1 MNKCGPALVEGHL
14 DQVATF
20 AVEILEKKAL
30 CQLDPDQD
38 DDNIDEDSSEYEAAL
53 ISNAADVFGA
63 MANVLGPDFAQ
74 AFGAVLPLIG
84 QYSSPN
90 RANSERSM
98 AIGSLG
104 EIIVGLR
111 KAVTQFTPVSFKIL
125 VSSYLIPS
133 HTSEIS
139 DVGMGGRYF
148 AARWWC
154 SVNEYY
160 ADNIATPSDHL
171 SQSRRPRSRG
181 SLQRCLRRWC
191 SRRVLRSRPL
201 PPLHCRPH
209 CPPALLHR
217 SRSLRPT
224 TL

>member
-1 MNKCGPALVEGHL
+1 MISNGLSLTTRSVVILLCSELAETMNKCGPALVEGHL

-20 AVEILEKKAL
+20 AVEILEKKAM

-38 DDNIDEDSSEYEAAL
+38 DDVIDEDTSEYEAAL

-84 QYSSPN
+84 QYSEPK

-111 KAVTQFTPVSFKIL
+111 GAVTQFTPVSF
-125 VSSYLIPS
+125 
-133 HTSEIS
+133 
-139 DVGMGGRYF
+139 
-148 AARWWC
+148 
-154 SVNEYY
+154 
-160 ADNIATPSDHL
+160 
-171 SQSRRPRSRG
+171 
-181 SLQRCLRRWC
+181 
-191 SRRVLRSRPL
+191 
-201 PPLHCRPH
+201 
-209 CPPALLHR
+209 
-217 SRSLRPT
+217 
-224 TL
+224 